1 MYNENEKVVTS
12 APAEGEQE
20 ADTSA
25 VETTGAVSE
34 VGAEQQETVET
45 VGVVQNLASSV
56 EILSQGMASIFVVLI
71 VIALVVQ
78 GFKKIDNPK
87 KKNK

>member
-1 MYNENEKVVTS
+1 M
-12 APAEGEQE
+12 
-20 ADTSA
+20 
-25 VETTGAVSE
+25 
-34 VGAEQQETVET
+34 
-45 VGVVQNLASSV
+45 VQNLASSV